1 MLVEPVPACHCPPE
15 RVAPGKKPF
24 DFPAATITPQ
34 GATILRCLAFSI
46 APMWRHH
53 PNPLGSRGVI
63 GRITVMGTIPN
74 NSSGLSHRDN
84 FIEGSPDRGDLMR
97 AGRIRVQ
104 GERKTGSVCNGHES
118 RTLAPPGLSHFC
130 APFFATTNVPS
141 MKHSE
146 RLMAPRSSGSRA
158 SASGMFRNTPVLP
171 HLPNRRSR
179 LMRTGIS
186 PASQPRRH
194 QCAIATRCRSV
205 QGGHHEQDAF
215 PARRKPHLQ
224 GEVPEL
230 PIVHLL
236 IPGICS

>member
-1 MLVEPVPACHCPPE
+1 MNKGGNVLVEPVPACHCPPE
-15 RVAPGKKPF
+15 RVEPGKKPF

-34 GATILRCLAFSI
+34 GTTILRCLAFSI

-63 GRITVMGTIPN
+63 GRNTVMGTIPN
-74 NSSGLSHRDN
+74 NSSGLSHGDN
-84 FIEGSPDRGDLMR
+84 FIEGSLDRGDLMR

-104 GERKTGSVCNGHES
+104 GERKTGSVCNGHEP

-146 RLMAPRSSGSRA
+146 RFMAPRSSGSRA

-171 HLPNRRSR
+171 HLPNRRQQVDEDGNLSGKSAQAAPVR
-179 LMRTGIS
+179 NSHKMPFGTG
-186 PASQPRRH
+186 
-194 QCAIATRCRSV
+194 RS
-205 QGGHHEQDAF
+205 
-215 PARRKPHLQ
+215 
-224 GEVPEL
+224 
-230 PIVHLL
+230 
-236 IPGICS
+236 S